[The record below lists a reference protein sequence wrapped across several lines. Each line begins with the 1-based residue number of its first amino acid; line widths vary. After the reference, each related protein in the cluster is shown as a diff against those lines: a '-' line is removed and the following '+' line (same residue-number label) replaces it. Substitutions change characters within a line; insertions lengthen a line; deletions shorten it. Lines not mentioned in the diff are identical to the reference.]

1 MNCPPRH
8 KPCRPCRREVKL
20 EALSISKMIKP
31 LLAPTLYL
39 AILALFASIAV
50 AQAPSTPPQTAFN
63 TLVDEYFDFYFQFHP
78 TAGTQAGFH
87 QYDGQL
93 EDFSRSGM
101 DSEIAGLLKF
111 QKRFV
116 SFQSSQLSQESAG
129 DLEVLTSAIQGRLL
143 ELQNI
148 QMWRKD
154 PDVYISDLSYG
165 VFLIMRRDFAPAA
178 ERLRSVIS
186 REREIPRVLE
196 AARQNIS
203 NPPKVYTQVAL
214 QQMPDNIKFFRND
227 VPEAFRQVQD
237 PKLLAEFKASNETAI
252 AALSRYEEFM
262 RKDLLPA
269 SNGDFRLGAENFRKK
284 LLYDEM
290 VDIPLDH
297 LLEIGYADLRR
308 NQQRFK
314 EVAAQIDPQRSSEAV
329 LADLRH
335 DHPPADQLLQSF
347 RETLGGLRQF
357 IEQRK
362 IITIPSQVPP
372 IVEETPP
379 FARAL
384 TTASMDTPGAYE
396 TKATEAMFN
405 VTLPAPNWKPEKVE
419 QWMQGFNRGTIIS
432 TAIHEV
438 YPGHYTQFL
447 WLQSAPSKTRKLLYN
462 ASNAEGWAHY
472 TEQMMLDEGYGN
484 HDPKLRLGQLLDAL
498 LRNARF
504 IVGIEMHTGKMTLEQ
519 GQEFFV
525 KEGFQVPPVAEVE
538 ARRGTSDPTYLYYNL
553 GKLQILKLREDY
565 RKQQGNK
572 FTLQEFHDRFMR
584 QGSVPMKIIRRS
596 MLGSDSPTL

>member
-1 MNCPPRH
+1 MIQRLCTF
-8 KPCRPCRREVKL
+8 
-20 EALSISKMIKP
+20 ALCLVVQLSLSVSV
-31 LLAPTLYL
+31 
-39 AILALFASIAV
+39 AS
-50 AQAPSTPPQTAFN
+50 AQAGAPSAPPQIAFN
-63 TLVDEYFDFYFQFHP
+63 TLVDEYFDFYFEFHP

-87 QYDGQL
+87 QYDEKL

-101 DSEIAGLLKF
+101 DAEIAGLLKF
-111 QKRFV
+111 RKQFD
-116 SFQSSQLSQESAG
+116 SIPSSQLSQESAG
-129 DLEVLTSAIQGRLL
+129 DLAVLSSTIQGRLL
-143 ELQNI
+143 ELQTI
-148 QMWRKD
+148 QTWRKD

-165 VFLIMRRDFAPAA
+165 IFLIMRRNFAPPAD
-178 ERLRSVIS
+178 RLRSVIA

-214 QQMPDNIKFFRND
+214 QQMPDNIKFFQND
-227 VPEAFRQVQD
+227 VPDAFRQVQD
-237 PKLLAEFKASNETAI
+237 PRLLAEFKASNNAAI
-252 AALSRYEEFM
+252 EALSKYQDFM

-290 VDIPLDH
+290 VEIPLDR

-308 NQQRFK
+308 NQQHLK
-314 EVAAQIDPQRSSEAV
+314 EVAAQIDPHRSPEAV
-329 LADLRH
+329 LADLRQ
-335 DHPPADQLLQSF
+335 DHPPADHLLQTF
-347 RETLGGLRQF
+347 RDTLGGLRQF
-357 IEQRK
+357 IEQHK
-362 IITIPSQVPP
+362 IITIPSEVPP

-405 VTLPAPNWKPEKVE
+405 VTLPAPDWKPEKVE

-565 RKQQGNK
+565 RKQQGSK

-584 QGSVPMKIIRRS
+584 QGSVPMNIIRKN

>member
-1 MNCPPRH
+1 
-8 KPCRPCRREVKL
+8 
-20 EALSISKMIKP
+20 MIKP
-31 LLAPTLYL
+31 LLAPTLCL

-50 AQAPSTPPQTAFN
+50 AHAPAAPPKTAFN

-87 QYDGQL
+87 QYDGTL
-93 EDFSRSGM
+93 EDFSRSGV
-101 DSEIAGLLKF
+101 DAEIAGLLKF
-111 QKRFV
+111 QERFG
-116 SFQSSQLSQESAG
+116 SIQSSQLSEESAG
-129 DLEVLTSAIQGRLL
+129 DLEVLTSAIQARLL

-154 PDVYISDLSYG
+154 PDVYVSDLSYG

-178 ERLRSVIS
+178 DRLRSVIA

-214 QQMPDNIKFFRND
+214 QQMPDNIKFFQND
-227 VPEAFRQVQD
+227 VPEAFRAVHD
-237 PKLLAEFKASNETAI
+237 PKLLAEFKASNAAAI
-252 AALSRYEEFM
+252 EALSKYEEFM

-269 SNGDFRLGAENFRKK
+269 SNGDFRLGADNFRKK

-290 VDIPLDH
+290 VDIPLDR

-308 NQQRFK
+308 NQQQFK
-314 EVAAQIDPQRSSEAV
+314 EVAAQIDPHRSPEAV

-335 DHPPADQLLQSF
+335 DHPPADHLLQSF
-347 RETLGGLRQF
+347 RDTLGGLRQF
-357 IEQRK
+357 IEQHK

-379 FARAL
+379 FERAL

-405 VTLPAPNWKPEKVE
+405 VTLPAPGWKPEKVE
-419 QWMQGFNRGTIIS
+419 QWMQSFNRGTIIS

-447 WLQSAPSKTRKLLYN
+447 WLQAAPSKTRKLLYN

-519 GQEFFV
+519 GQEFFI
-525 KEGFQVPPVAEVE
+525 KEGFQVAPVAEVE

-565 RKQQGNK
+565 RKQQGSK

-584 QGSVPMKIIRRS
+584 QGSVPMKIIRKS

>member
-1 MNCPPRH
+1 
-8 KPCRPCRREVKL
+8 
-20 EALSISKMIKP
+20 
-31 LLAPTLYL
+31 
-39 AILALFASIAV
+39 
-50 AQAPSTPPQTAFN
+50 
-63 TLVDEYFDFYFQFHP
+63 
-78 TAGTQAGFH
+78 
-87 QYDGQL
+87 
-93 EDFSRSGM
+93 
-101 DSEIAGLLKF
+101 
-111 QKRFV
+111 
-116 SFQSSQLSQESAG
+116 
-129 DLEVLTSAIQGRLL
+129 
-143 ELQNI
+143 
-148 QMWRKD
+148 MWRKD

-178 ERLRSVIS
+178 DRLRSVIS

-196 AARQNIS
+196 AAVQNIS
-203 NPPKVYTQVAL
+203 NPPKVYTEVAL
-214 QQMPDNIKFFRND
+214 QQMPDNIKFFQND
-227 VPEAFRQVQD
+227 VPEAFREVQD
-237 PKLLAEFKASNETAI
+237 PKLLAEFKASNAAAI
-252 AALSRYEEFM
+252 EALSKYQDFM
-262 RKDLLPA
+262 RKDLLPK

-290 VDIPLDH
+290 VDIPLDR

-308 NQQRFK
+308 NQQQFK
-314 EVAAQIDPQRSSEAV
+314 AVAAQIDPHRSPEAV
-329 LADLRH
+329 LADLRR
-335 DHPPADQLLQSF
+335 DHPPADHLLQTF
-347 RETLGGLRQF
+347 RDTLGGLRQF
-357 IEQRK
+357 IEQHK

-419 QWMQGFNRGTIIS
+419 QWMQGFNRGTITS

-447 WLQSAPSKTRKLLYN
+447 WLQAAPSKTRKVLYN

-472 TEQMMLDEGYGN
+472 TEQMMLDEGYGD
-484 HDPKLRLGQLLDAL
+484 HDPRLRLGQLVDAL

-525 KEGFQVPPVAEVE
+525 KEGFQVRPVAEVE

-565 RKQQGNK
+565 RKQQGSK

-584 QGSVPMKIIRRS
+584 QGSVPMKIIRKS
-596 MLGSDSPTL
+596 MLGSDGPTL